1 MATSV
6 VGLAS
11 TLRRLRDDPGVQLL
25 RADLMPVVVAI
36 LHSHLGGTPR
46 QLSAV
51 EFLDLLSDD
60 LDELRDAGFDL
71 PRPARDYLND
81 WVRTGFLIRRAG
93 AGREETV
100 ELSPAASLAVRFA
113 ASLEAPHSS
122 VTSSRLAMLTD
133 ALAKL
138 ARDTDPEAESRLEAL
153 RAERDRIDA
162 EMAEVAAGR
171 YQPLADGLAVERLA
185 DILSQADAIPA
196 DFAQVS
202 SQFESLNHDLRE
214 QIVQHSGS
222 RGDVLDHIFGGVDL
236 IEESD
241 AGRTFA
247 AFYSLVL
254 DADQA
259 ARFDASVADLLERPF
274 STALT
279 AEEVAF
285 LRRLLTTLQNES
297 TQVRAVM
304 TGFSRSL
311 RRFVETHAYR
321 EHRRLADA
329 LAAAERAVLEASGV
343 MKLYAQTG
351 YQLDASSVPL
361 ASIGSWSLHNPAD
374 VRTAEPVA
382 TVDAAPLDLAAL
394 REQVRASE
402 IDFAELRAAVIDT
415 LGRLSVASI
424 GDVLADHPASQ
435 GLASV
440 VGLLVLADSAGTR
453 TAASETLSWASGS
466 GQTRTVS
473 APRYVFTEVPQDWR
487 ARVNEGS
494 RR

>member
-1 MATSV
+1 MVTSV

-11 TLRRLRDDPGVQLL
+11 TLGRLRDDPGVQLL
-25 RADLMPVVVAI
+25 RADLMPAVVAI

-46 QLSAV
+46 QVPAV
-51 EFLDLLSDD
+51 EFLDLLADD
-60 LDELRDAGFDL
+60 LDDLRGAGFGL
-71 PRPARDYLND
+71 PRHAREYLND
-81 WVRTGFLIRRAG
+81 WVRAGFLIRRAG

-113 ASLEAPHSS
+113 ASLEAPHSA

-138 ARDTDPEAESRLEAL
+138 AHDTDPEAESRLEAL
-153 RAERDRIDA
+153 MAERDRIDA
-162 EMAEVAAGR
+162 EIAEVEAGR
-171 YQPLADGLAVERLA
+171 YQPLADDAALERLA
-185 DILSQADAIPA
+185 DILSQADAIPG
-196 DFAQVS
+196 DFAHVS
-202 SQFESLNHDLRE
+202 SQFEVLNHELRE
-214 QIVQHSGS
+214 RIVQHAGS
-222 RGDVLDHIFGGVDL
+222 RGDVLDHIFDGVDL

-254 DADQA
+254 NADQA
-259 ARFDASVADLLERPF
+259 ARFDASVEDLLDRPF
-274 STALT
+274 SAALT
-279 AEEVAF
+279 PDEIAF

-329 LAAAERAVLEASGV
+329 LAAAEQAALEASRV
-343 MKLYAQTG
+343 VKPYAQTG

-361 ASIGSWSLHNPAD
+361 GSIGSWTLHNPAD
-374 VRTAEPVA
+374 VRTADLVEV
-382 TVDAAPLDLAAL
+382 VDAAPLDLEAL

-402 IDFAELRAAVIDT
+402 IDFAELRAAVIAT
-415 LGRLSVASI
+415 LGRLPVASI

-440 VGLLVLADSAGTR
+440 VGLLLLADAAGSR
-453 TAASETLSWASGS
+453 TAASETLTWTSGS
-466 GQTRTVS
+466 GRPRTVS
-473 APRYVFTEVPQDWR
+473 APRYVFTEVPEDWR
-487 ARVNEGS
+487 AR
-494 RR
+494 

>member
-6 VGLAS
+6 VGLAH
-11 TLRRLRDDPGVQLL
+11 TLRRLRDDPGVVLL
-25 RADLMPVVVAI
+25 RADLMPAIVAI

-46 QLSAV
+46 QIPAV
-51 EFLDLLSDD
+51 EFLEQLSDD

-71 PRPARDYLND
+71 PRTARDYLTD

-93 AGREETV
+93 AGRDETV

-113 ASLEAPHSS
+113 ASLETPHSS
-122 VTSSRLAMLTD
+122 VTSSRLAMLSD
-133 ALAKL
+133 ALVKL

-171 YQPLADGLAVERLA
+171 YQPLADDLALERLA
-185 DILSQADAIPA
+185 DIISQADAIPG

-202 SQFESLNHDLRE
+202 SQFEGLNRDLRE

-222 RGDVLDHIFGGVDL
+222 RGDVLEHIFGGVDL

-259 ARFDASVADLLERPF
+259 ARFDASVAELLDRPF
-274 STALT
+274 SATLT
-279 AEEVAF
+279 RDEVAF

-329 LAAAERAVLEASGV
+329 LTAAQQAVLEASKV
-343 MKLYAQTG
+343 VKPYAQTG
-351 YQLDASSVPL
+351 YHLDASSVPL
-361 ASIGSWSLHNPAD
+361 ASVGSWTLHNPAD

-382 TVDAAPLDLAAL
+382 VMDATPLDLAAL

-415 LGRLSVASI
+415 LERLPVASI
-424 GDVLADHPASQ
+424 GDVLADHPATQ

-440 VGLLVLADSAGTR
+440 VGLLLLADSAGSR
-453 TAASETLSWASGS
+453 TTASETLTWTSG
-466 GQTRTVS
+466 GGHARTVG
-473 APRYVFTEVPQDWR
+473 APRYVFTEVPPAWR
-487 ARVNEGS
+487 AR
-494 RR
+494 